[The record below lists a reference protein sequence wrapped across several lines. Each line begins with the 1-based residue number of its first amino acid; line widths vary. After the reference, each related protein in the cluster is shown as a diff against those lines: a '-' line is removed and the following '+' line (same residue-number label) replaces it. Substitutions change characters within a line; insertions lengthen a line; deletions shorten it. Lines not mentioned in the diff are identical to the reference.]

1 MVVVVSVFPGLYS
14 FWYSLLIYYLW
25 TLHVSFFFF
34 VKEKRD
40 IKETLKSKFNLK
52 IDQGKKADYLTT
64 ITQNY

>member
-1 MVVVVSVFPGLYS
+1 MNFPCN
-14 FWYSLLIYYLW
+14 FC
-25 TLHVSFFFF
+25 FF

-52 IDQGKKADYLTT
+52 IDQGRKADYLTT